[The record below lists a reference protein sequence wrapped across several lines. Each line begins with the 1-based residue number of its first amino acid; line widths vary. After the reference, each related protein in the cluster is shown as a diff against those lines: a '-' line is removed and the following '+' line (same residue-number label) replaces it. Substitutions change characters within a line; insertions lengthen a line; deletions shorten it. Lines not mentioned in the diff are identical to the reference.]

1 MIAGID
7 VGGTFTDLIVVDDA
21 SGEVRIA
28 KVPTSARNQAF
39 GVLAALDAA
48 GVDAGALDAIVHGTT
63 TTTNAMLERKIA
75 TVGLITTKGFRDVL
89 ELGRRTRPSAY
100 GLTGRFVPLV
110 ERRFRLEVDERID
123 AEGEVLVPLDE
134 DGVAAAAQQLLALGA
149 ESVVV
154 HFLHSYL
161 NPAHEARAAEIVRS
175 VWPNRYVTAGHTVV
189 AEYREYERGTT
200 AAVNAAIQP
209 VLHRYIERLQ
219 KELAGRGFRRELLV
233 MQGNGGTVSAA
244 IVAEHAVATVMS
256 GPASGVIAAAAT
268 AMQAGARPGEF
279 GNVVTY
285 DMGGTSSDVALVL
298 GGEPTVSSDLELEY
312 AMPIHVPMI
321 DVHTIGAGGGSIASV
336 DAAGLLKVGPESAG
350 ATPGPICYGRG
361 GRLPTITDAN
371 LVLGR
376 LDPERLLAVEHA
388 VSMQAIRAAL
398 TQHVGA
404 PLGLDPTQAAAAI
417 VRVANDR
424 MAGAIRMVSLARGH
438 DPRDFA
444 LFAFGGAG
452 PLHAVALARE
462 LGIPKVLIP
471 ARPGLTNALGCVVAD
486 LRHDFVATVNQPLED
501 LAEGR
506 VAAVFAAQ
514 VEAGLALLSREDVA
528 VERVVTLHRAD
539 MQFQG
544 QSHILPVPI
553 ASIAITL
560 AELREV
566 FAAAYWKRFG
576 VELPEIR
583 PVLVNLHT
591 AVIGKR
597 RPVSLRAIA
606 AAAPQATLE
615 AAKRTVRPVWFEG
628 GWVETPVYVR
638 ERLPPAAR
646 FAGPA
651 IVEQLDCTTVVGP
664 GHRVAVDSLGNLIVE
679 VAAAR
684 TVCVI
689 VRSCIGNLTGACGV
703 GCRCET
709 GGGKRPDLARQ
720 AIRRPPGA
728 GRGARARGVA
738 GAYRHGRPRQRAV
751 AARATCRCKGA
762 GGAGVGAG

>member
-1 MIAGID
+1 MSRIAGID
-7 VGGTFTDLIVVDDA
+7 VGGTFTDLIVVDDE

-28 KVPTSARNQAF
+28 KVPTTVENQAL

-48 GVDAGALDAIVHGTT
+48 GVDPASLAAIVHGTT

-75 TVGLITTKGFRDVL
+75 KVGLITTRGFRDVL
-89 ELGRRTRPSAY
+89 ELGRRTRPTPY
-100 GLTGRFVPLV
+100 GLKGQFVPLI
-110 ERRFRLEVDERID
+110 ERHLRLEVDERMD
-123 AEGEVLVPLDE
+123 AGGGVLVRLVE
-134 DGVAAAAQQLLALGA
+134 AQVTAAAERLVALGA
-149 ESVVV
+149 ESVVI

-161 NPAHEARAAEIVRS
+161 NPANEVRAAELVRA
-175 VWPNRYVTAGHTVV
+175 VWPNGYVTAGHNVV

-219 KELAGRGFRRELLV
+219 SELAGRGFARELLV
-233 MQGNGGTVSAA
+233 MQGNGGTVASG

-268 AMQAGARPGEF
+268 ALQAGTRPGEF
-279 GNVVTY
+279 ADVVTY

-298 GGEPTVSSDLELEY
+298 RGMPSVSSDLELEY
-312 AMPIHVPMI
+312 AMPIHVPMV

-336 DAAGLLKVGPESAG
+336 DVSGMLKVGPESAG

-361 GRLPTITDAN
+361 GTRPTITDAN

-376 LDPERLLAVEHA
+376 LDPDRLLAVEHA
-388 VSMQAIRAAL
+388 VSMDAIRAVL
-398 TQHVGA
+398 VEHVGA
-404 PLGLDPTQAAAAI
+404 PLGLDATAAAAAI
-417 VRVANDR
+417 VRVANDK

-452 PLHAVALARE
+452 PLHASALAKE
-462 LGIPKVLIP
+462 LAIPTLLIP

-486 LRHDFVATVNQPLED
+486 LRHDFVATVNLPLEA

-506 VAAVFAAQ
+506 AAEVFAAQ
-514 VEAGLALLSREDVA
+514 VASGRALLARENVA
-528 VERVVTLHRAD
+528 VERVITLYRAD

-544 QSHILPVPI
+544 QSHILPVAIDSP
-553 ASIAITL
+553 AITI
-560 AELREV
+560 AELREAFTV
-566 FAAAYWKRFG
+566 AYWKRFG

-597 RPVSLRAIA
+597 KAVALRTIA
-606 AAAPQATLE
+606 AGRPKATLAE
-615 AAKRTVRPVWFEG
+615 AQRTTRSVWFDG
-628 GWVETPVYVR
+628 GWRETPVYVR
-638 ERLPPAAR
+638 EQLPLAAI

-651 IVEQLDCTTVVGP
+651 IVEQLDCTTVIEP
-664 GHRVAVDSLGNLIVE
+664 GNRVAVDPIGNLIV
-679 VAAAR
+679 
-684 TVCVI
+684 TV
-689 VRSCIGNLTGACGV
+689 
-703 GCRCET
+703 
-709 GGGKRPDLARQ
+709 
-720 AIRRPPGA
+720 
-728 GRGARARGVA
+728 
-738 GAYRHGRPRQRAV
+738 
-751 AARATCRCKGA
+751 
-762 GGAGVGAG
+762 